1 MVSACKTSKGVSIMA
16 NHKLKFRSNKSLV
29 KLARETITNSNF
41 KIAYRDKY
49 TTDKCFTLSK
59 MTAYIL
65 WNAYSTPKGKT
76 PKTNGTVVYASG
88 YNPKYNEDVWED
100 SYQVSRD
107 DFADNMYFTDDQLE
121 RIASGGDVEI
131 TITPDTY
138 EVRA

>member
-1 MVSACKTSKGVSIMA
+1 MD

-49 TTDKCFTLSK
+49 TTDKCFYLVK
-59 MTAYIL
+59 DDGIYLM
-65 WNAYSTPKGKT
+65 NAYSTPKGKT
-76 PKTNGTVVYASG
+76 PKTNKTVVYASG

-100 SYQVSRD
+100 SYQVSAD
-107 DFADNMYFTDDQLE
+107 DFADNIPMSDDQLG
-121 RIASGGDVEI
+121 RIANGGDVEI
-131 TITPDTY
+131 TITPYTY

>member
-1 MVSACKTSKGVSIMA
+1 ME

-49 TTDKCFTLSK
+49 TTDKCFYLVK
-59 MTAYIL
+59 DDGIYLM
-65 WNAYSTPKGKT
+65 NAYSTPKGKT
-76 PKTNGTVVYASG
+76 PKTNKTVVYASG

-100 SYQVSRD
+100 SYQVSAD
-107 DFADNMYFTDDQLE
+107 DFADNIPMSDDQLG
-121 RIASGGDVEI
+121 RIANGGDVEI
-131 TITPDTY
+131 TITPYTY